1 MVHTSRL
8 SEEIV
13 MTIETAP
20 TVALRERHDGWT
32 PAKQRLFLEH
42 LAETGVVK
50 EAAQRVGMSEQG
62 AYKLRLR
69 KDAQPFSQ
77 GWKAALHIGRQR
89 LIGTAYDRAINGTAK
104 PVFYKG
110 EQIGETR
117 TFSDK
122 LLMMLI
128 ANPAAAGVT
137 QSKDVM
143 KIVASWEDW
152 VEGIEN
158 GFPASV
164 IDEDEEWYHSPRVT
178 APRVKPRRAAH
189 SPKLPKLPDERDP
202 QNVEQKGLPHPSS
215 SRAQRGNPAAPES
228 GLPRSARNDDEDMA
242 AIAHDEPATCH
253 DLELQVARDIL
264 VAQIAGRNRPLCDN
278 EPPVPPKE
286 ETPTMHIISDDL
298 TNPDVAALLQRH
310 HEGMLANSPPESC
323 HVLDLDALRAPEISF
338 WTAWDG
344 PELAGCGAL
353 KTLDAA
359 HGEIKSMR
367 THDDHL
373 RKGVG
378 AAILT
383 HIIAHAK
390 ARGMAQLSLETG
402 SSPPF
407 QPALDLYTRF
417 GFTYCAPFGG
427 YREDPFSRF
436 MTLDLMPN
444 GMGVHSD

>member
-1 MVHTSRL
+1 
-8 SEEIV
+8 
-13 MTIETAP
+13 MTIP
-20 TVALRERHDGWT
+20 PDPIVALRERHDGWT
-32 PAKQRLFLEH
+32 PAKQRLFLEN

-69 KDAQPFSQ
+69 KDAHPFAQ

-89 LIGTAYDRAINGTAK
+89 LIGTAYERAINGTAK

-128 ANPAAAGVT
+128 ANPSFAGASYSNEVMNIVT
-137 QSKDVM
+137 
-143 KIVASWEDW
+143 SWEDW
-152 VEGIEN
+152 TEGIEH
-158 GFPASV
+158 GFPAPM
-164 IDEDEEWYHSPRVT
+164 IDEDEDWFCSGRTTVSP
-178 APRVKPRRAAH
+178 AKPRRKAH
-189 SPKLPKLPDERDP
+189 SPKLPKLPD
-202 QNVEQKGLPHPSS
+202 Q
-215 SRAQRGNPAAPES
+215 
-228 GLPRSARNDDEDMA
+228 DDA
-242 AIAHDEPATCH
+242 
-253 DLELQVARDIL
+253 DLASDVT
-264 VAQIAGRNRPLCDN
+264 PLLDN
-278 EPPVPPKE
+278 TPVPTEP
-286 ETPTMHIISDDL
+286 ETTLMRIISDDL
-298 TNPDVAALLQRH
+298 SNPDVAALLQRH
-310 HEGMLANSPPESC
+310 HDGMLANSPRESC
-323 HVLDLDALRAPEISF
+323 HVLDIDAMRSPEISF

-344 PELAGCGAL
+344 HALAGCGAL
-353 KTLDAA
+353 KTLDSA

-383 HIIAHAK
+383 HIIEQAK
-390 ARGMAQLSLETG
+390 ARGLVQLSLETG

-417 GFTYCAPFGG
+417 GFTDCAPFAD
-427 YREDPFSRF
+427 YHEDPFSRF
-436 MTLDLMPN
+436 MTLDLMAAR
-444 GMGVHSD
+444 GD